1 MTPLSSAM
9 KKKHKTTFW
18 GETVAKKGVVLPP
31 PGLLVRAGDS
41 PLTSHTLGPERAPG
55 LVLSLVG
62 MAKPPRET
70 KHKKS
75 FWGETV
81 AKIELVFTPSHNTHP
96 FLSGGSQRMSSC
108 WLC

>member
-31 PGLLVRAGDS
+31 PGLLVRAVDS

-62 MAKPPRET
+62 MAKPPRE
-70 KHKKS
+70 KKTQKKFLGGDS
-75 FWGETV
+75 RKNRACFHT
-81 AKIELVFTPSHNTHP
+81 LTPVFER
-96 FLSGGSQRMSSC
+96 GGVSA
-108 WLC
+108 